1 MYFHSPRISNEVSDR
16 YEESF
21 RNFETDQKQEEME
34 KDVKFEESTQDI
46 QSKDIAMLIQ
56 IVDSYSHKNRDKP
69 MNIPLQQAMSSTL
82 LQEIE
87 EVEQANEQE
96 LMMHRMSERV
106 RHDTE

>member
-1 MYFHSPRISNEVSDR
+1 
-16 YEESF
+16 
-21 RNFETDQKQEEME
+21 
-34 KDVKFEESTQDI
+34 
-46 QSKDIAMLIQ
+46 MLIQ

-106 RHDTE
+106 RHDTEQGIEEAKEEDKEQQLVTVSMLDDVVSNE